1 MQADPLN
8 DLILLLR
15 SRHGLIVMDT
25 PEDDR
30 AETLARLAADRA
42 SLPFFVWSR
51 TKGLRRDGG
60 DQAIYQTADPT
71 HALAHIAGARIEAL
85 YFLTGADSLL
95 QDAVLVE
102 RLRDVA
108 TTFHK
113 RRGAVVLCGAG
124 LSLPDPLGR
133 LSATVKVPPPG
144 GRDFRKLV
152 DRVVR
157 DLRARM
163 AVEVTM
169 TEDEI
174 ARLVS
179 HLHGLTLI
187 EAEKVLTRAIVEDGR
202 LAADDLRHVAEYKK
216 AAVEREG
223 VLEYYP
229 LEETLAEVADLAG
242 LKAWLAKRTHFITS
256 PDKAGQFGLTFPKGV
271 LLIGVPGCGKSLC
284 AKAVAMEWKLPLL
297 KLDTSRLYNKY
308 IGESE
313 KNFRRAMDAAE
324 RLAPCVL
331 FIDELEKA
339 FAGGGSEDGGVS
351 QRVLGTF
358 LAWMQERKADVFTV
372 ATAND
377 VTRLPP
383 EFLRKGRF
391 DEVFFVDLP
400 DAEARKAILAV
411 HLKKRSQDVAAFD
424 LDALVAAT
432 DGFSG
437 AEIEQAVVAA
447 LYTAFAGFAGGRALT
462 SDLLLAEVASTQPL
476 SRTMAERV
484 DAIRDWAAGRTVSA
498 N

>member
-1 MQADPLN
+1 
-8 DLILLLR
+8 
-15 SRHGLIVMDT
+15 
-25 PEDDR
+25 
-30 AETLARLAADRA
+30 
-42 SLPFFVWSR
+42 
-51 TKGLRRDGG
+51 
-60 DQAIYQTADPT
+60 
-71 HALAHIAGARIEAL
+71 
-85 YFLTGADSLL
+85 
-95 QDAVLVE
+95 
-102 RLRDVA
+102 
-108 TTFHK
+108 
-113 RRGAVVLCGAG
+113 
-124 LSLPDPLGR
+124 
-133 LSATVKVPPPG
+133 
-144 GRDFRKLV
+144 
-152 DRVVR
+152 
-157 DLRARM
+157 
-163 AVEVTM
+163 
-169 TEDEI
+169 
-174 ARLVS
+174 
-179 HLHGLTLI
+179 
-187 EAEKVLTRAIVEDGR
+187 
-202 LAADDLRHVAEYKK
+202 
-216 AAVEREG
+216 
-223 VLEYYP
+223 
-229 LEETLAEVADLAG
+229 LEETLAEVADLTG
-242 LKAWLAKRTHFITS
+242 LKAWLAKRTLFITS
-256 PDKAGQFGLTFPKGV
+256 PEKAGQFGLSFPKG
-271 LLIGVPGCGKSLC
+271 LLLVGVPGCGKSLC

-424 LDALVAAT
+424 LDALVAVT

-447 LYTAFAGFAGGRALT
+447 LYTAFAGNRTLT
-462 SDLLLAEVASTQPL
+462 SDLLLAEIASTQPL

-484 DAIRDWAAGRTVSA
+484 DAIREWAAGRTVSA